1 MKGSKWALALAALL
15 VAKGA
20 GLLPRGH
27 ELEGRQL
34 ISALAVDGGEEIT
47 VTAVTGVRVSE
58 DEEAEVLAGAG
69 KSLAEACHR
78 LRSSSAR
85 QAYLGQTEQLLLG
98 EDAKLGET
106 LEFVLKDRELRL
118 DTLLYIVKGTAGK
131 ALETSAEKVATE
143 TGGRDP
149 RSRTVGEIL
158 PRLAEGECALAPA
171 LAPGEGGALEPAGWV
186 ALGSDGIAGYFEEDA
201 AQGAA
206 LLAGLGIGRVVT
218 LPHGAAEVTATRIWA
233 KDGTL
238 SCVLT
243 GRIAEGEPP
252 EQELADWGERCLR
265 AALDQN
271 WDCWG
276 LDREQGALQPWNW
289 ERLKGGPVS
298 ALKVKVVGR
307 LVKG

>member
-1 MKGSKWALALAALL
+1 MKGSKWVLALAVLL
-15 VAKGA
+15 AAKGA

-34 ISALAVDGGEEIT
+34 ISALAVDGGEGIT
-47 VTAVTGVRVSE
+47 VTAVTGVRASE

-69 KSLAEACHR
+69 ESLAEACHE

-106 LEFVLKDRELRL
+106 LKFVLEDRELRL
-118 DTLLYIVKGTAGK
+118 DTLLYIVKGAAGE
-131 ALETSAEKVATE
+131 ALEASAEKVAAE

-158 PRLAEGECALAPA
+158 PRLAEGEYALAPA
-171 LAPGEGGALEPAGWV
+171 LAPGEDGALEPAGWA
-186 ALGSDGIAGYFEEDA
+186 ALGSDGVAGYFEEDA
-201 AQGAA
+201 ARGAA
-206 LLAGLGIGRVVT
+206 LLAGLGTDWVVT
-218 LPHGAAEVTATRIWA
+218 LPHGAAEVTAARLWA

-238 SCVLT
+238 NCTLT
-243 GRIAEGEPP
+243 GRVSEGEPTG
-252 EQELADWGERCLR
+252 QELADWGERCLR

-289 ERLKGGPVS
+289 GKLKGEPVS
-298 ALKVKVVGR
+298 ALEVKVVGK
-307 LVKG
+307 LVEG